1 MKMGVHN
8 MVEEEGYFVHETSTI
23 EDDVKIG
30 EGTKIWHYAHIR
42 EKARIGQ
49 GCTLCTNVY
58 VDKGVEIGDNVN
70 IQNGVSVYQGVTV
83 GDDVLLGPHMTF
95 TNDVYPRAEGEWNIE
110 ETEVK
115 KGVSIGA
122 HATILSGLVL
132 NEYCMV
138 GAGAVVTKDIPAN
151 TIVYGNPAV
160 VKGFVC
166 DCGKKFES
174 AEKVFEDMDKVIFR
188 CSECDEEVKVDRRVY
203 KRIGKST
210 QSEKG
215 EKKRIR

>member
-1 MKMGVHN
+1 MDKEET
-8 MVEEEGYFVHETSTI
+8 EEEKEYFSHPTSTV
-23 EDDVKIG
+23 EGDVEIG
-30 EGTKIWHYAHIR
+30 EGTNIWHYAHVR
-42 EKARIGQ
+42 EKASLGKNCNL
-49 GCTLCTNVY
+49 GKDVY
-58 VDKGVEIGDNVN
+58 IDTEVEIGDNVK

-83 GDDVLLGPHMTF
+83 GDDVFLGPHMTF

-138 GAGAVVTKDIPAN
+138 GAGAVVTKDVPAN

-174 AEKVFEDMDKVIFR
+174 AEKAFEDMDKVIFQ
-188 CSECDEEVKVDRRVY
+188 CSECGKEVNIDRDVY
-203 KRIGKST
+203 KRLGKT
-210 QSEKG
+210 TKD
-215 EKKRIR
+215 